1 MQTFTQLLL
10 LGYVLLAVLLLSLNV
25 RARWHWSVKALAI
38 GLTSLFY
45 FVSWWGL
52 RESEGWPTHADPLA
66 EFELLAFDVQQPDKR
81 NDSAGAI
88 FLWVRAPHAVEG
100 TPRAH
105 RLAYSQELHQAV
117 LEAGERLRRGRRQ
130 QGERRRQTS
139 SERTAAGGSALR
151 FRDMTLPTL
160 PEKRGE

>member
-1 MQTFTQLLL
+1 MQTFSLLL
-10 LGYVLLAVLLLSLNV
+10 LLAYVLLAVLLLSLNL

-38 GLTSLFY
+38 VLTSAFY
-45 FVSWWGL
+45 FVTWWGL
-52 RESEGWPTHADPLA
+52 RESEGWPTGADPLG

-81 NDSAGAI
+81 TDAPGAI
-88 FLWVRAPHAVEG
+88 YLWVRARHAVEG

-105 RLAYSQELHQAV
+105 RLAYSEELHQAV

-130 QGERRRQTS
+130 QGQRRAPS
-139 SERTAAGGSALR
+139 SPRDGVGGSALQ
-151 FRDMTLPTL
+151 FRDLRLPTL